1 MSPPIPSVSSILL
14 CEPIRCLCALHS
26 LILVVSTGNK
36 HQQNSS
42 SSRQPQSCVKQS
54 AMLSRVHPIYASA
67 TKFPKC
73 SALTSSIS
81 IIFKFTRKANLRSH
95 HKCLLSQKCWSWRLA
110 CTSLTNSPGDPAAHE
125 GWRTRKPPKRKE
137 GRTQIGGR
145 CSWRQLADTGS
156 WAQGP
161 GHSSYNQELTR
172 VGEGATP
179 RRKRTESQ

>member
-1 MSPPIPSVSSILL
+1 
-14 CEPIRCLCALHS
+14 
-26 LILVVSTGNK
+26 
-36 HQQNSS
+36 
-42 SSRQPQSCVKQS
+42 
-54 AMLSRVHPIYASA
+54 MLSRVHPIYASA

-179 RRKRTESQ
+179 RRKRTESQWEKRNLLPSSSFKLLNVWGGEVKWCPHAFTFSRFQTSNHDCWHPK

>member
-1 MSPPIPSVSSILL
+1 MSVCPPLINSGCIYWKQTSTKFLFQPTTTEL
-14 CEPIRCLCALHS
+14 CEAVCHALQS
-26 LILVVSTGNK
+26 PSNICFSYKIPQVQCPD
-36 HQQNSS
+36 QQ
-42 SSRQPQSCVKQS
+42 
-54 AMLSRVHPIYASA
+54 L
-67 TKFPKC
+67 
-73 SALTSSIS
+73 S